1 MLLTLKKVFKIPEIY
16 MIAVLSSFYSIAP
29 NLILANYKIYGQTFI
44 YGIFCLINFNS
55 NNFLIDNYVYR

>member
-1 MLLTLKKVFKIPEIY
+1 MLLTLKKVLKIPEIY

-44 YGIFCLINFNS
+44 YGIFCLINF
-55 NNFLIDNYVYR
+55 